1 MNKTRGSPQQF
12 VLILLLGTVALSN
25 AYGFGPWLR
34 WESGPSSSSSSSSS
48 IRGGTGGRSSSNEL
62 CSRASF
68 LHSVAVGGAAC
79 LVGAPSMAVA
89 RTDPAPPSDTAAKLQ
104 AGFDSFN
111 REAKNIDRVLTKEGK
126 VINRAVTQKT
136 KKVTK
141 EIRNSKEVKKVTKE
155 TKNVMRKVDKETK
168 AVKKEAKKIGS
179 TVDKETKAFIG
190 GVLPPKTKAGVGI
203 DVSKVKVCRDSTKK
217 CL

>member
-1 MNKTRGSPQQF
+1 MNKTRDLSQQF
-12 VLILLLGTVALSN
+12 VLILLLGTVALSQ

-34 WESGPSSSSSSSSS
+34 WESGPSSSSN
-48 IRGGTGGRSSSNEL
+48 RGDTGGRSSSNEL

-79 LVGAPSMAVA
+79 LVGAPSVAVA
-89 RTDPAPPSDTAAKLQ
+89 RTDPAPPDTAAKLQ

-136 KKVTK
+136 KQVTK

-168 AVKKEAKKIGS
+168 VVKKEAKKIGT
-179 TVDKETKAFIG
+179 TVEKETKAFIG
-190 GVLPPKTKAGVGI
+190 GVLPPKAKAGVGI